1 LGNHSGPDIESAA
14 GQDEV
19 ETMDAEGEAREAFRG
34 RMLALATA
42 AVVVAGVALRVA
54 AARGPLW
61 LDEIWSI
68 LLARYGRS
76 LAGVL
81 TLHHDNNHHL
91 NTVWLLLVGPGRS
104 PLLYRTPAVLAGA
117 GMVLWATLRPLR
129 RGGLDRLVTAA
140 LLSGSYLMVHYGS
153 EARGYSLA
161 MFFGLGAYQ
170 ALDLYLAQ
178 RRARWAA
185 AFAVLAS
192 LGILSH
198 LTIAFVLAGAFGWA
212 ALELRGDRVEKPPQ
226 RSALL
231 LPLPLLVLGVLWL
244 VDLRYLQIGRG
255 PAYDIPSVL
264 RELLRAAHG
273 LPPGPLELAAVLT
286 LAAAGYEAAAL
297 ARARDRRLVFF
308 ALAMGAPAA
317 ALAWRRPEVLAPR
330 YFVVLVPFL
339 FLLAAA
345 GAARAARS
353 AVAGR
358 VAVAGALVAFLFA
371 NALACLRLIEL
382 GRGSYPD
389 AVRRMV
395 AATPAGLVTV
405 GGDHDWRTLAV
416 LQYFTARLGVRDRVV
431 FVPADK
437 WSPAAPEWLL
447 NHDFALPPAAP
458 PVVRGRNGRD
468 YDLVAV
474 FPYAGL
480 SGWNWLLY
488 RMAPAPAGSAPA
500 PERARP

>member
-1 LGNHSGPDIESAA
+1 
-14 GQDEV
+14 V
-19 ETMDAEGEAREAFRG
+19 
-34 RMLALATA
+34 
-42 AVVVAGVALRVA
+42 
-54 AARGPLW
+54 
-61 LDEIWSI
+61 
-68 LLARYGRS
+68 
-76 LAGVL
+76 
-81 TLHHDNNHHL
+81 
-91 NTVWLLLVGPGRS
+91 
-104 PLLYRTPAVLAGA
+104 
-117 GMVLWATLRPLR
+117 
-129 RGGLDRLVTAA
+129 
-140 LLSGSYLMVHYGS
+140 
-153 EARGYSLA
+153 
-161 MFFGLGAYQ
+161 
-170 ALDLYLAQ
+170 
-178 RRARWAA
+178 
-185 AFAVLAS
+185 AFAALAS

-198 LTIAFVLAGAFGWA
+198 LTVVFVLAGACGWA
-212 ALELRGDRVEKPPQ
+212 ALELWRARVEKPPH

-231 LPLPLLVLGVLWL
+231 LLVPLLALGVLWL
-244 VDLRYLQIGRG
+244 VDLRYLQVGRG

-286 LAAAGYEAAAL
+286 LAAAGYEVAEL
-297 ARARDRRLVFF
+297 ARARDTRVVFF
-308 ALAMGAPAA
+308 VLAMAAPAA

-345 GAARAARS
+345 GAARVVRS

-358 VAVAGALVAFLFA
+358 VVVAGALVAFLSA

-416 LQYFTARLGVRDRVV
+416 LQYFTARLGVRGRVV

-437 WSPAAPEWLL
+437 WSAVAPEWLL
-447 NHDFALPPAAP
+447 THDFSLPPATP

-468 YDLVAV
+468 YELVAV

-480 SGWNWLLY
+480 SGWNWMLY
-488 RMAPAPAGSAPA
+488 RMAPAGTAPA
-500 PERARP
+500 PEQARP